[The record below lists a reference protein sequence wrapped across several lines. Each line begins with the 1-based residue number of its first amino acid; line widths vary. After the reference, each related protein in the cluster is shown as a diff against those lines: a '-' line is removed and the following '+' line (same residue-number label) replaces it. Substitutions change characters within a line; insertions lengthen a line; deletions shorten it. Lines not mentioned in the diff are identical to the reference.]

1 MTPVATPVALR
12 ASTWDAALEETLS
25 GGSDAP
31 SSSDAPFSSE
41 GAVHS
46 VHARVVNVRRGEM
59 LIALAHESLDDA
71 PWTIRI
77 AEQDWSTVA
86 TARVGDPV
94 ALGTG
99 VLVLRSGRQEVRVG
113 LAPTDARVLRPCTDI
128 PSDDSLRLAVAALD
142 GVPSPAAA
150 TPFGALAADALAAGI
165 QRLRAGARSLVAADA
180 PDAADVVAAAAQR
193 LLGLG
198 EGLTPSGD
206 DVLAGLAFASAHPG
220 LGLTA
225 LLAPLGVAA
234 ASADQ
239 RTTLLSAVTLRA
251 ALSGRARR
259 RMHDLLDALIA
270 GEEAAVRIA
279 VGRTAE
285 IGHTSGFDILT
296 GIRIALELAL
306 GTRTRG
312 DGTARSTTLKQ
323 LSPKKETTR

>member
-31 SSSDAPFSSE
+31 SPSE
-41 GAVHS
+41 AEVHS

-59 LIALAHESLDDA
+59 LIALAHASLDDA

-77 AEQDWSTVA
+77 AEQDWSAVT
-86 TARVGDPV
+86 TARVGDHV
-94 ALGTG
+94 TLGTD

-113 LAPTDARVLRPCTDI
+113 LAPTDARVLRPCTGI
-128 PSDDSLRLAVAALD
+128 PSDDSLRLAVAVLD
-142 GVPSPAAA
+142 GVPTPAAT
-150 TPFGALAADALAAGI
+150 TPVGALAADALAAGV
-165 QRLRAGARSLVAADA
+165 QRLRTGARSLVAAGA
-180 PDAADVVAAAAQR
+180 PDSADVVAAAAER

-225 LLAPLGVAA
+225 LLAPLGTAA
-234 ASADQ
+234 ASADR

-251 ALSGRARR
+251 SLSGRARR

-270 GEEAAVRIA
+270 GDEAAVRIA

-306 GTRTRG
+306 DTRTRQDAVAG
-312 DGTARSTTLKQ
+312 ATRE
-323 LSPKKETTR
+323 KKEEKP